1 VRHAVNRLPIVL
13 PIVLVLAAGAA
24 ACGDDEPA
32 ASTIATTSPSTT
44 SPSTTNATT
53 SAPTSSPPAGVRP
66 DGFELVAARS
76 TAADGTTCELC
87 LWLADAREDRARG
100 LMGVTDLAPADGM
113 VFRYAEPTTT
123 AFTMRN
129 TLIPLSIVFY
139 GPDTNYLD
147 AFEMVPCEAEPCP
160 TYPTPEGFT
169 LAVEVPSGD
178 LDALGLTPGSTLVLL
193 DGGCPAP

>member
-13 PIVLVLAAGAA
+13 LVTLVTLVGAA
-24 ACGDDEPA
+24 ACGDGEP
-32 ASTIATTSPSTT
+32 STGLTTTATSPTASTT
-44 SPSTTNATT
+44 SAS
-53 SAPTSSPPAGVRP
+53 TSSAPAGVRP

-87 LWLADAREDRARG
+87 LWLADALEDRARG

-139 GPDTNYLD
+139 AADATYLD
-147 AFEMVPCEAEPCP
+147 AFEMVPCQAEPCP

-178 LDALGLTPGSTLVLL
+178 LDALELTPGSTLVLL
-193 DGGCPAP
+193 DGGCPEP